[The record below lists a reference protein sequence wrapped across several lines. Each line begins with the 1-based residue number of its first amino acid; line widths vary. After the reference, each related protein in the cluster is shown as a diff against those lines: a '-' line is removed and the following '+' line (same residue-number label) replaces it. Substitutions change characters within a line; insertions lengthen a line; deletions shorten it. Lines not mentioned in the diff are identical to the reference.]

1 MRMSCYGQ
9 CFKSKFR
16 ILIKIFPYNF
26 SLNCL
31 ESVNLQ
37 HYIHSVKIGCEAPS
51 KFNQSGTM
59 LGKIIPRCIDTYATV
74 RQTAVDILRRILE
87 ISCIYETLTLAENED
102 WYRELGAMRE
112 DIGTDDVKQLY
123 EIVEEISKII
133 AERLSNFQYVQ
144 FW

>member
-1 MRMSCYGQ
+1 
-9 CFKSKFR
+9 
-16 ILIKIFPYNF
+16 
-26 SLNCL
+26 
-31 ESVNLQ
+31 
-37 HYIHSVKIGCEAPS
+37 
-51 KFNQSGTM
+51 M

-102 WYRELGAMRE
+102 WYKELGAMRE

-123 EIVEEISKII
+123 EIVEDISKII

>member
-1 MRMSCYGQ
+1 
-9 CFKSKFR
+9 
-16 ILIKIFPYNF
+16 
-26 SLNCL
+26 
-31 ESVNLQ
+31 
-37 HYIHSVKIGCEAPS
+37 
-51 KFNQSGTM
+51 M

-74 RQTAVDILRRILE
+74 RQSAVDILKRILE
-87 ISCIYETLTLAENED
+87 ISCIYETLTIAEND
-102 WYRELGAMRE
+102 VWYKELGAMQE

>member
-1 MRMSCYGQ
+1 
-9 CFKSKFR
+9 
-16 ILIKIFPYNF
+16 
-26 SLNCL
+26 
-31 ESVNLQ
+31 
-37 HYIHSVKIGCEAPS
+37 
-51 KFNQSGTM
+51 M

-87 ISCIYETLTLAENED
+87 ISCIYETLTLAENEN
-102 WYRELGAMRE
+102 WYLELGAMRE

>member
-1 MRMSCYGQ
+1 
-9 CFKSKFR
+9 
-16 ILIKIFPYNF
+16 
-26 SLNCL
+26 
-31 ESVNLQ
+31 
-37 HYIHSVKIGCEAPS
+37 
-51 KFNQSGTM
+51 M

-102 WYRELGAMRE
+102 WYRELGAMQE

>member
-1 MRMSCYGQ
+1 
-9 CFKSKFR
+9 
-16 ILIKIFPYNF
+16 
-26 SLNCL
+26 
-31 ESVNLQ
+31 
-37 HYIHSVKIGCEAPS
+37 
-51 KFNQSGTM
+51 M
-59 LGKIIPRCIDTYATV
+59 LGKIIPRCIDTYASV

-87 ISCIYETLTLAENED
+87 ISCIYETLTLAENEA

-133 AERLSNFQYVQ
+133 TERLSHFQYVQ

>member
-1 MRMSCYGQ
+1 
-9 CFKSKFR
+9 
-16 ILIKIFPYNF
+16 
-26 SLNCL
+26 
-31 ESVNLQ
+31 
-37 HYIHSVKIGCEAPS
+37 
-51 KFNQSGTM
+51 M
-59 LGKIIPRCIDTYATV
+59 LGKIIPRCIDPYATV
-74 RQTAVDILRRILE
+74 RQTAVDILCRILE

-112 DIGTDDVKQLY
+112 DIGTDDVKRLY